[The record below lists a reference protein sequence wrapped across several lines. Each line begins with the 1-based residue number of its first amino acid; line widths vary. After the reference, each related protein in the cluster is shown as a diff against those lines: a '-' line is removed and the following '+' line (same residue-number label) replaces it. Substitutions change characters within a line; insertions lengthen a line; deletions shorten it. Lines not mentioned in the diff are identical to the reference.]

1 MRRTAMGILIVAVAI
16 LLLSCGKS
24 KEPDRYQDRF
34 RVERV
39 GYYRVITDRQTGVE
53 YLAYAAEGGI
63 TPLYNADGTLYIAN
77 GWRDNDG
84 L

>member
-1 MRRTAMGILIVAVAI
+1 MRRTAIGILIGAVAI
-16 LLLSCGKS
+16 LLLSCGKN

-34 RVERV
+34 RVEEV
-39 GYYRVITDRQTGVE
+39 GWYRVITDRQTGVE
-53 YLAYAAEGGI
+53 YLAYANGGV